1 MPRLR
6 YCWSSEK
13 WIFNFTRI
21 FRYWYAQ
28 IAILLTV
35 AKSGMLFYGGNLI
48 STCLDRDTVD
58 RQTNETST
66 LRGYF
71 DINMHRLR
79 YCWPLVNSECH
90 FMRAIWHRHASIA
103 ILLAVRKVKVQFY
116 VGNLMSACAKWRSV
130 VQRCTFTDA
139 CNHMI
144 YAKLME
150 CCSKLDFP
158 WKRLAAQSSEKWWSV
173 VQNHTSAACCEKHNS
188 ANLMDCCSKVDFPW

>member
-1 MPRLR
+1 MPRSR
-6 YCWSSEK
+6 YCWPSEK
-13 WIFNFTRI
+13 WNFNFTRI
-21 FRYWYAQ
+21 SRYRHAQ

-35 AKSGMLFYGGNLI
+35 AKLAMQFYEGNLI

-58 RQTNETST
+58 RQKNETST

-71 DINMHRLR
+71 DIDMHRLR
-79 YCWPLVNSECH
+79 YCWPLQNSECNC
-90 FMRAIWHRHASIA
+90 MKVIWYRHASIA

-116 VGNLMSACAKWRSV
+116 VDNLMSACAKWRSV

-150 CCSKLDFP
+150 CC
-158 WKRLAAQSSEKWWSV
+158 
-173 VQNHTSAACCEKHNS
+173 
-188 ANLMDCCSKVDFPW
+188 

>member
-6 YCWSSEK
+6 YCWPSEK
-13 WIFNFTRI
+13 WNLNCTRT
-21 FRYWYAQ
+21 FRYRRGQ

-35 AKSGMLFYGGNLI
+35 AKFGMLFYEGNLI
-48 STCLDRDTVD
+48 STCLDCETVYL
-58 RQTNETST
+58 QKNETST
-66 LRGYF
+66 LCGYF
-71 DINMHRLR
+71 DIDMHGLR
-79 YCWPLVNSECH
+79 YCWLVHDWECN
-90 FMRAIWHRHASIA
+90 FTRIFCCQHASIA
-103 ILLAVRKVKVQFY
+103 ILLAVRKVKVQFFLD
-116 VGNLMSACAKWRSV
+116 NLMSGCAKWRSV

-150 CCSKLDFP
+150 RCSKLDFP